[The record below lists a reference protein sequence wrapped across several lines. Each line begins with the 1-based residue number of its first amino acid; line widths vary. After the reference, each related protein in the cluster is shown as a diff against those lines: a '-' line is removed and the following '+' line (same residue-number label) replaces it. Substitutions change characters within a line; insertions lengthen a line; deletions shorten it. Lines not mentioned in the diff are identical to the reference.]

1 MGSKT
6 VTVLLGMAGMVWN
19 RCIGVFAAGKRV
31 KEDTIIDDCKDKLS
45 WFVKAFFSQAD
56 SLLGGMFWRRT
67 GWNAS

>member
-45 WFVKAFFSQAD
+45 WFVKAFFFP
-56 SLLGGMFWRRT
+56 G
-67 GWNAS
+67 